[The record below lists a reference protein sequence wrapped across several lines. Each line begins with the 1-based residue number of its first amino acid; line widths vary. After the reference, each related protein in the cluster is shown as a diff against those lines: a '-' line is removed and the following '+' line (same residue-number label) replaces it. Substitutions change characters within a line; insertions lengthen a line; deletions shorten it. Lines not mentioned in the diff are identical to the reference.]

1 MPCTQSNPLLE
12 KLKRSPVSEVLEM
25 IPLPIFLLC
34 VEVVNPSDMS
44 EWLIPYLLP
53 SIAAILVTIFL
64 QKTKGTLN
72 RLFVGINLYLI
83 SGAIGVLANFTALN
97 LLYGQL
103 EAAGMLVWI
112 ALVGIAYTVLS
123 PKGFIG
129 LNHKDNSVVVR
140 YSLLLL
146 AVTGLAITISLFFKG
161 SRLLSE
167 IVPFMTL
174 FTVAAYL
181 KNKAQND

>member
-1 MPCTQSNPLLE
+1 MPYTQSNLLLE
-12 KLKRSPVSEVLEM
+12 KIKRIPVSEVLEM

-34 VEVVNPSDMS
+34 VEVVNPSKMS

-53 SIAAILVTIFL
+53 SIAAILITIFL

-83 SGAIGVLANFTALN
+83 SGAIGVLTNFTALN

-103 EAAGMLVWI
+103 EAAAMLIWI
-112 ALVGIAYTVLS
+112 ALVGIAYTIFS
-123 PKGFIG
+123 PGGFIG
-129 LNHKDNSVVVR
+129 IDHKDNSVVVR

-146 AVTGLAITISLFFKG
+146 VVAGLAIIISFFFKG

-174 FTVAAYL
+174 FSAAAYL
-181 KNKAQND
+181 KKKAQND